1 MGVCW
6 AHGSAFATP
15 MRRCS
20 RFHSASKH
28 AVAEKKE
35 MHVKVDRPPCRQT
48 LTHMHTDT
56 DTDTDTDTGTGTGTD
71 ANADADTVTDSNTH
85 TDRGTQ
91 TKSYTLLTWS

>member
-1 MGVCW
+1 MGLHLPHQCGGV
-6 AHGSAFATP
+6 AGFTVP
-15 MRRCS
+15 
-20 RFHSASKH
+20 ASMLLL
-28 AVAEKKE
+28 KKE

-48 LTHMHTDT
+48 PTHMHTDT